1 MASVSESELR
11 PAARPLRTLLF
22 VAASLVLIAGF
33 QLFVLSE
40 ATDRYFAWTIRPPL
54 TAAVLGAAYWATLA
68 IVIPAAR
75 QPFWA
80 LARIAIPTVATFT
93 TLTLV
98 VTLLHLDRFHFGSPE
113 PITLVATW
121 AWLLVY
127 AIVPLLL
134 LGAVILQLRV
144 RGSDPPRVAPLQ
156 DWFRLILGI
165 QGAILLIVGL
175 ALLIAPERV
184 APWWPWP
191 ITALTGR
198 AIGAW
203 ATAIAVAAAH
213 TIWEND
219 LLRAAAA
226 IPSYAALGVLELLAV
241 ARYAATLDW
250 QRPGPWLAVAFSAS
264 MLVVGGYA
272 LWRSRRIGARFV

>member
-1 MASVSESELR
+1 MASVSASGVR
-11 PAARPLRTLLF
+11 PVAKPLQALLF
-22 VAASLVLIAGF
+22 VAAVLVLIAGI
-33 QLFVLSE
+33 QLFVLAE
-40 ATDRYFAWTIRPPL
+40 TTDRYFAWTIRPPL

-75 QPFWA
+75 QPYWA

-93 TLTLV
+93 TLTLL
-98 VTLLHLDRFHFGSPE
+98 VTLLHLDRFHFGSSE
-113 PITLVATW
+113 LVTLVATW

-134 LGAVILQLRV
+134 LGAVIVQLRLP
-144 RGSDPPRVAPLQ
+144 GGDPPRVAPWP
-156 DWFRLILGI
+156 DWFRLVLGF
-165 QGAILLIVGL
+165 QGAILLVVGL
-175 ALLIAPERV
+175 ALLIAPEQA

-191 ITALTGR
+191 ITPLTGR

-203 ATAIAVAAAH
+203 ATAIGVAAAH

-219 LLRAAAA
+219 MPRAAAA
-226 IPSYAALGVLELLAV
+226 IPSYAALGALELIALG
-241 ARYAATLDW
+241 RYADTLDW
-250 QRPGPWLAVAFSAS
+250 QRPGPWLSAAFSAG

-272 LWRSRRIGARFV
+272 LWRARRVGARFG